1 MQQVVIAGLVGAGVG
16 YLVRFGQEQI
26 PRAVRG
32 LAGNELVAGTAKRGR
47 DVVEAGVKGGMQV
60 AQAGAQGGLEVAR
73 AGARGGLEVA
83 RAGAQGGLEVARA
96 AAGRAPGTV
105 RPAVTGRTGPGRAV
119 RVPVGKDAQT
129 SRRTAGPTSKPDSA
143 RKRGT
148 VRRRQST
155 SQPKAAARSTRRTTS

>member
-73 AGARGGLEVA
+73 AGA
-83 RAGAQGGLEVARA
+83 QGGLEVARA

-105 RPAVTGRTGPGRAV
+105 RPAATGRTGPGRAV
-119 RVPVGKDAQT
+119 RVPVGKDAQP
-129 SRRTAGPTSKPDSA
+129 SRRAAGPTSKPDSA